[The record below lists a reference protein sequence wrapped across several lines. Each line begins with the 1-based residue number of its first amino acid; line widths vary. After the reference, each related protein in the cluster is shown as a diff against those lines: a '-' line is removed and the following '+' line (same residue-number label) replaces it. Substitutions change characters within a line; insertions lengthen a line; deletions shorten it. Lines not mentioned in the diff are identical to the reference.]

1 MAAPCES
8 RLDIRFALL
17 YVEKPHGTNNEP
29 HTTSVNGHE
38 LSTGYKGKAT
48 TNLS

>member
-17 YVEKPHGTNNEP
+17 YVEKPHRTNNEQ
-29 HTTSVNGHE
+29 HATLGNGQK
-38 LSTGYKGKAT
+38 LSTGYKGVAT

>member
-17 YVEKPHGTNNEP
+17 YVEKPHRPNNKP
-29 HTTSVNGHE
+29 HTTLGNGFE